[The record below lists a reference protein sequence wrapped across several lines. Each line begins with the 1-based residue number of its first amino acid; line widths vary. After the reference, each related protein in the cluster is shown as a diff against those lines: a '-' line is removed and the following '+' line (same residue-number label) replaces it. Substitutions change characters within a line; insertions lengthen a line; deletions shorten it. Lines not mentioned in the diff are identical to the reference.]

1 MSPIPVSVAL
11 IWLLLLGSAFAE
23 TPEPSKS
30 SVGTIEERPT
40 GDRTEI
46 QSRGGFRD
54 PIGPYG
60 ATEAEGQQA
69 SSGDV
74 QERGVPP
81 QGFIVQ
87 GDQLR
92 AAPGYLLEKGANNQ
106 MTAKRKAGGAVTNE
120 TVMTCG
126 CTSGTGMCMVV
137 SKDDVAI
144 CSKYPQ
150 GPCNGKCEWSS
161 GPPSKGGPP
170 RGR

>member
-1 MSPIPVSVAL
+1 MMSPIPVSVAL

-69 SSGDV
+69 SSG
-74 QERGVPP
+74 RRAGTR
-81 QGFIVQ
+81 
-87 GDQLR
+87 R
-92 AAPGYLLEKGANNQ
+92 AAS
-106 MTAKRKAGGAVTNE
+106 RIHRAGGSTQGRAGVL
-120 TVMTCG
+120 VRKG
-126 CTSGTGMCMVV
+126 C
-137 SKDDVAI
+137 
-144 CSKYPQ
+144 
-150 GPCNGKCEWSS
+150 E
-161 GPPSKGGPP
+161 
-170 RGR
+170 